1 MRTADPIDSYVAAL
15 DGALHGPRRA
25 RWSMIAEARA
35 GLRDAAAAYRA
46 GGLPPDRAAET
57 AVRDFGPVSE
67 IAPLFQDE
75 LVAARGR
82 WSAAL
87 LAVVFPAML
96 LGWDLLWSSGAVS
109 REPAPAQDVVVSL
122 AALQDA
128 LTITVGLAA
137 LTLLAVTFRRT
148 VSPRVLARVVG
159 LTGTVGALLCGGISV
174 AMNVAGGH
182 STVELLATNPGAVA
196 AFGGSAAVLVLLVWQ
211 SVRTLRVA
219 RAAPV
224 GVTGRTGGTA
234 GHLW

>member
-1 MRTADPIDSYVAAL
+1 MSTADPIDSYVAAL
-15 DGALHGPRRA
+15 ERALRGPRRA
-25 RWSMIAEARA
+25 RWCMVAEART

-46 GGLPPDRAAET
+46 GGLSPEQAAER

-109 REPAPAQDVVVSL
+109 REPAPAQDLVASL
-122 AALQDA
+122 AALQDVLTAVVA
-128 LTITVGLAA
+128 LVALA
-137 LTLLAVTFRRT
+137 LLVVTLRRT
-148 VSPRVLARVVG
+148 VPPRPLASVVG
-159 LTGTVGALLCGGISV
+159 VTGTVGALVCGGNAV
-174 AMNVAGGH
+174 AMNVAGGQ
-182 STVELLATNPGAVA
+182 STLTLLATNPTACA
-196 AFGGSAAVLVLLVWQ
+196 AFAGSAAVLVLLVWQ

-219 RAAPV
+219 RTAAPL
-224 GVTGRTGGTA
+224 G
-234 GHLW
+234 